1 MVADP
6 EQEVRSLAKKVL
18 WILFAV
24 VLVLALAV
32 AGVTGY
38 FWYQNNH
45 IFVEDAVYPINAKT
59 LDLRGQDISFE
70 HYDAVH
76 SQLPNCEI
84 YWDVPFQVGKYP
96 NDTTKLTVADLTEK
110 DIRILLNYFPKL
122 KTLDA
127 TACSDYAVLESAKQ
141 QLPGCEILYEVNLG
155 GKSFAPEVTELTLEV
170 GDYDYDTLME
180 NLQYLPG
187 VQHITLKKPELSLE
201 QIDELKT
208 TFGNI
213 TIDCTVDIGGTEY
226 TMDTTELNLS
236 GISSGDVAGVSEKL
250 GMLSGLTSVELMK
263 SDGTTGLTKE
273 DVKTLKEAAPAA
285 SFHYV
290 FDFYGE
296 TLSTTETTEVHIKNV
311 NIGEE
316 GLPEARL
323 ALDLMENCSRFVL
336 ENCKISN
343 ESMAQLREDYRGKT
357 KVVWRVPYGGGN
369 CMTDCEVIRC
379 TYELTDKN
387 AQNLVYCEDV
397 RFMDVGHNDVTFL
410 SDFSFLKGMPKLEA
424 IIISSAY
431 VSDLTPFAN
440 CKELKFFE
448 AAFCGNIE
456 DLSPL
461 AQCEKLEMVNISF
474 TKVKDLSPLD
484 NLPIKTLFAQ
494 NYSAKRISA
503 EEQSRFASVHPDC
516 LTQYTGDQ
524 PYGRGWRYDEHDKY
538 LPYYGMLRK
547 VFRLDDDIIPNSV
560 GWYLREGDTDLP
572 TAES

>member
-180 NLQYLPG
+180 NLQYLPD
-187 VQHITLKKPELSLE
+187 VQQITLKKPELTLE

-236 GISSGDVAGVSEKL
+236 GISSGDVAGISEKL
-250 GMLSGLTSVELMK
+250 AMLPGLTSVELMK
-263 SDGTTGLTKE
+263 SDGTSSLTKD
-273 DVKTLKEAAPAA
+273 DVKTLKEAAPEAT
-285 SFHYV
+285 FHYV

-296 TLSTTETTEVHIKNV
+296 TLTEKQRE
-311 NIGEE
+311 
-316 GLPEARL
+316 LF
-323 ALDLMENCSRFVL
+323 DLYYN
-336 ENCKISN
+336 
-343 ESMAQLREDYRGKT
+343 
-357 KVVWRVPYGGGN
+357 
-369 CMTDCEVIRC
+369 
-379 TYELTDKN
+379 
-387 AQNLVYCEDV
+387 
-397 RFMDVGHNDVTFL
+397 
-410 SDFSFLKGMPKLEA
+410 
-424 IIISSAY
+424 
-431 VSDLTPFAN
+431 
-440 CKELKFFE
+440 
-448 AAFCGNIE
+448 E
-456 DLSPL
+456 DLSL
-461 AQCEKLEMVNISF
+461 SEIAEHAGITRQGVRDSIKRAEHALHEMEDKLGLVARYGDTERCAEELQHEVEQLHELNAAQLH
-474 TKVKDLSPLD
+474 
-484 NLPIKTLFAQ
+484 
-494 NYSAKRISA
+494 SA
-503 EEQSRFASVHPDC
+503 EADEIVSRMTALLEQ
-516 LTQYTGDQ
+516 
-524 PYGRGWRYDEHDKY
+524 
-538 LPYYGMLRK
+538 LRQ
-547 VFRLDDDIIPNSV
+547 
-560 GWYLREGDTDLP
+560 E
-572 TAES
+572 A